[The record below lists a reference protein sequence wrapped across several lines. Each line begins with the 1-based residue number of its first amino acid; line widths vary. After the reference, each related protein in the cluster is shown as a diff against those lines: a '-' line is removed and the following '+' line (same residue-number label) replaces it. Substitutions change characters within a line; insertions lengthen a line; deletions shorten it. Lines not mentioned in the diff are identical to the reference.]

1 MLHRFVTSLSLAIFG
16 LVLFVAPRH
25 VSADETPALEKI
37 DSQGYKVE
45 FESEVRATAGRVIA
59 VDVAIEPSGNVN
71 YAALYYRR
79 GSDRVYKPVVMRKT
93 GRTFTGEIPSDDALE
108 GEIKYYVRVT
118 DKRGD
123 NLYLVGN
130 QRNPRVIQ
138 VSAPQQEIKPQIDL
152 PEFDLSSLD
161 SLESEFQLFAA
172 EDVIVSAS
180 KRAQKLSEAPSAVY
194 VISAADIKAH
204 AFTTL
209 ADLLRYAPGMDVY
222 RVNDGNAIVG
232 VRGFADEANN
242 LVLVLIDGR
251 QVNVELFGSSFLDN
265 LPIALGEIE
274 RIEIVRGPNSTL
286 YGANAFS
293 GIVNIISR
301 DPLKSRQAGHG
312 LVAYDPMT
320 RTGIGEAYASGVS
333 HSVGYRVSARYR
345 QAGAYSD
352 SATLATQQYSVRALG
367 TTEALGRLV
376 FDLGFSAQK
385 SEQYTVIG
393 EAPAEMDQTH
403 ARVEWNYKDFT
414 LLGSW
419 NYWRGRLFAAD
430 EFFAAL
436 IPEFEISTHTFDFEP
451 RWSHFWDPI
460 NQLTVGANVRVNTF
474 RSDAVATPVTTE
486 TRAGLFVQNELSPIA
501 ALNINIGARSDFS
514 TFYLPNDALLNRLT
528 LSPRAA
534 VVFSV
539 AEGHALRV
547 NAGQAFRKP
556 SYFEQQIEFVALR
569 SVAANFANLNL
580 LNEKILSV
588 EGGYAFDKIDGLR
601 VQLDGF
607 YYRLRDLVEYDAGQ
621 GSYQNLG
628 NADQVG
634 GEVAMRYRINEQWTS
649 FANYSYVSTT
659 DLEKNPLADP
669 GGDPCSVGTVAQAGI
684 EDPAICK
691 RSSRRNPAHRAS
703 IGASWVYGDWSV
715 SGNLG
720 FVDTRVYGF
729 IDPEQGGLIFP
740 TRVNQTLSRYVTSSA
755 RAGYQIA
762 GGPITIGL
770 IGEQLQFDDHR
781 EFPGLDAIAVQT
793 GPGLMDRTTN
803 YGGEKLGGKLFAFV
817 EGTF

>member
-1 MLHRFVTSLSLAIFG
+1 MLYRLVATYSLGVLA
-16 LVLFVAPRH
+16 VLMLTAPAVAQ
-25 VSADETPALEKI
+25 SASELEKVET
-37 DSQGYKVE
+37 QGYKVE
-45 FESEVRATAGRVIA
+45 FSSSIKGVAGQVIT
-59 VDVAIEPSGNVN
+59 VDVAIEPAGNVN

-79 GSDRVYKPVVMRKT
+79 GAERVYKPVVMRKS
-93 GRTFTGEIPSDDALE
+93 GRTFSGEIPEVDSVE

-130 QRNPRVIQ
+130 QRPPRVIMVEAPRQQAKQ
-138 VSAPQQEIKPQIDL
+138 VVEIPD
-152 PEFDLSSLD
+152 FDLSSLD

-194 VISAADIKAH
+194 VISAADIKAQG
-204 AFTTL
+204 FTTL

-265 LPIALGEIE
+265 LPITLGEIE
-274 RIEIVRGPNSTL
+274 RVEIVRGPNSTL

-293 GIVNIISR
+293 GIVNIISK
-301 DPLKSRQAGHG
+301 DPLKSKQVGHG
-312 LVAYDPMT
+312 FVAYDALT

-352 SATLATQQYSVRALG
+352 PATLATQQYAVRAIG
-367 TTEALGRLV
+367 TTEVLGRLV

-393 EAPAEMDQTH
+393 EAPTDMDQTH
-403 ARVEWNYKDFT
+403 ARVEWNYKDLT

-430 EFFAAL
+430 QFFAAL
-436 IPEFEISTHTFDFEP
+436 IPEFEINTHTFDFEP

-460 NQLTVGANVRVNTF
+460 DQLTVGANVRVNTF

-486 TRAGLFVQNELSPIA
+486 TRAGLFIQNELSPIA
-501 ALNINIGARSDFS
+501 ALNINVGARSDFS
-514 TFYLPNDALLNRLT
+514 TFYLPNDTLFNRLT
-528 LSPRAA
+528 LSPRAS
-534 VVFSV
+534 VVYSV
-539 AEGHALRV
+539 AEGHALRI

-556 SYFEQQIEFVALR
+556 SYFEQQVEFVALR
-569 SVAANFANLNL
+569 SVAANFSNLDL

-588 EGGYAFDKIDGLR
+588 EGGYAFDKVDGLR
-601 VQLDGF
+601 IQLDGF

-628 NADQVG
+628 NADQMG
-634 GEVAMRYRINEQWTS
+634 GEVAMRYRINEKWTT
-649 FANYSYVSTT
+649 FANYAFVSTT

-669 GGDPCSVGTVAQAGI
+669 GGDPCDVGTVAQAGTS
-684 EDPAICK
+684 DPAICK
-691 RSSRRNPAHRAS
+691 RTSRRNPTHRANV
-703 IGASWVYGDWSV
+703 GASWISGNWSA
-715 SGNLG
+715 SANLG
-720 FVDTRVYGF
+720 FVDQRVYGF
-729 IDPEQGGLIFP
+729 IDPRHGGLIFP
-740 TRVNQTLSRYVTSSA
+740 TRENQALSRYVTSSA

-762 GGPITIGL
+762 GGPVMIGL

-781 EFPGLDAIAVQT
+781 EFPGLDAIDVQT
-793 GPGLMDRTTN
+793 GPGLMERTGN
-803 YGGEKLGGKLFAFV
+803 YGGEPLGGKLFAFV
-817 EGTF
+817 EATF